1 MTVIDKELKI
11 GIVKINIE
19 TDEKLNYNWNIFK
32 Q

>member
-19 TDEKLNYNWNIFK
+19 TDENLNYNWNIFK